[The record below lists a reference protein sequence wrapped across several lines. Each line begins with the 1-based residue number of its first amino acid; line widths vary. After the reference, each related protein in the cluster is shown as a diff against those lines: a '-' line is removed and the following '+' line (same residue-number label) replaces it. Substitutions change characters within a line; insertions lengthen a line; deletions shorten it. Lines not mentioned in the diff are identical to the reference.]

1 MPTQL
6 GGGILSFSRHL
17 SRTGYRSDYRTAPH
31 HYGTLL
37 TAKLTMTFWNV
48 ISQTSLHWDNGLH
61 CHKSLEEENMTKKK
75 KCPVMGSMQ
84 QKTEKKE
91 VVLEMINK
99 NLILTLINSQSV
111 NQS

>member
-1 MPTQL
+1 MCPCPSPQ
-6 GGGILSFSRHL
+6 GGQSAGSDNEPCRRNWGGILSCSRHL

-75 KCPVMGSMQ
+75 KKVQ
-84 QKTEKKE
+84 
-91 VVLEMINK
+91 
-99 NLILTLINSQSV
+99 
-111 NQS
+111 